1 MELCVAKCFGLPYYG
16 IKKGGD
22 MIATHVHDA
31 LSQVRRLQALILA
44 RKNFQG
50 YSGLARMASGTAVM
64 GAAMV
69 LNCDLVPRSVMAHLF
84 GWGAVMGLAMMINYG
99 ALAYWYFTDP
109 EAKTSPMSLFPA
121 IDAVPALAAGG
132 VLSATLVMW
141 GHFNMLQGVWMLLFG
156 VAHTGYRLSL
166 PRANYFVGMFYMVC
180 GTAYLAYG
188 EEPFTNPWP
197 MGLVFFFGEW
207 MGGWIFWR
215 SRVEN
220 GNEDGQ
226 YEGSPQ

>member
-1 MELCVAKCFGLPYYG
+1 
-16 IKKGGD
+16 

-50 YSGLARMASGTAVM
+50 YSGVARMASGTVTL
-64 GAAMV
+64 GAAMILDTNV
-69 LNCDLVPRSVMAHLF
+69 VPRSVIGHLV
-84 GWGAVMGLAMMINYG
+84 GWSMVLGLAMVINYG

-109 EAKTSPMSLFPA
+109 DAKTSPMSLFPA

-132 VLSATLVMW
+132 VLSAALVMW
-141 GHFNMLQGVWMLLFG
+141 GHFNMLHGVWMLLFG

-166 PRANYFVGMFYMVC
+166 PRAHYFVGIFYMIC
-180 GTAYLAYG
+180 GTAYLGYG
-188 EEPFTNPWP
+188 VETFTNPWP
-197 MGLVFFFGEW
+197 MGLVFFAGES

-220 GNEDGQ
+220 GNGN
-226 YEGSPQ
+226 GRG